1 MVLGFVPLAQPEHMF
16 WGGWDP
22 TYRAAFG
29 LVGIT
34 EMEGRLYPCIQV
46 LLLLWLELFPHLTV
60 CVPVQPGQQVVIV
73 LFAGQAVGSL
83 PLGLLSE
90 SALDVPP
97 WCLKVKLLCKQQLG
111 FGPAP
116 MKQFLRLPSPFEEV
130 DNGCSQ
136 RPTDTVPRV
145 LLLLEAVVCLA
156 PCLFQ
161 GLDLVGWLG
170 LDEMVNG
177 FDVLDEDLITWVDV
191 AFGVYVISDIQ
202 KSSSVMS

>member
-1 MVLGFVPLAQPEHMF
+1 MF

-29 LVGIT
+29 LVGIA

-46 LLLLWLELFPHLTV
+46 LLLLWLELFPHLAV

-73 LFAGQAVGSL
+73 LFAGQTVGSL

-97 WCLKVKLLCKQQLG
+97 WCLKVKLLRKQQLG

-116 MKQFLRLPSPFEEV
+116 MKQFLRLPAPFEEV
-130 DNGCSQ
+130 DNVCSQ

-145 LLLLEAVVCLA
+145 LLLLEVVVCLA

-161 GLDLVGWLG
+161 VGWPG
-170 LDEMVNG
+170 LDEMANG
-177 FDVLDEDLITWVDV
+177 FDVLDEDLITGVDV
-191 AFGVYVISDIQ
+191 AFGVHVISGIK

>member
-1 MVLGFVPLAQPEHMF
+1 M
-16 WGGWDP
+16 
-22 TYRAAFG
+22 
-29 LVGIT
+29 
-34 EMEGRLYPCIQV
+34 
-46 LLLLWLELFPHLTV
+46 LLLFQLFAHLAI
-60 CVPVQPGQQVVIV
+60 CVPVQACEQVVV
-73 LFAGQAVGSL
+73 ELFACQPGGSL

-97 WCLKVKLLCKQQLG
+97 WCLKVKLLRKQQLG

-116 MKQFLRLPSPFEEV
+116 MKQFLRLPAPFEEV
-130 DNGCSQ
+130 DNVCSQ

-177 FDVLDEDLITWVDV
+177 FDVLDEDLITGVDV
-191 AFGVYVISDIQ
+191 AFGVHVISGIK